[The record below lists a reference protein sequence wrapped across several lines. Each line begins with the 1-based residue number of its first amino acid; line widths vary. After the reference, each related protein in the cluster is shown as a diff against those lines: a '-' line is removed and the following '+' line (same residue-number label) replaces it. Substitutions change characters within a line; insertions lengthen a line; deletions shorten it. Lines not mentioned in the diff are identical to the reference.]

1 MSQQALPDTSTR
13 DRARAMAVR
22 VAVEALDAWAD
33 RVRREHQEHE
43 HRQLAQGAGRLAV
56 RANEGRANG
65 GRVDGGR
72 ADDARTGGGPVT
84 PASSERP
91 VVPASSERPVAPAP
105 SERPVAPDP
114 SERPV
119 TPSPPDP
126 AHLEHPGDPGVPVL
140 ARLLAEVGGPDERAV
155 AARAT
160 AVWVRGAGRG
170 PGHLGLYDGGL
181 SGTLVGL
188 RASAAL
194 HPGVGGV
201 ADRLHERLLDRP
213 VGEPRRYGAVT
224 FPDYD
229 LILGPAGTLLAL
241 TTEGPEAGPRG
252 GTEAGPGAGPG
263 KAERACELA
272 PFAAHL
278 AALCDAAEL
287 PGLRAHYP
295 GHALLGWL
303 HGRINTGM
311 GHGVAGVASALSA
324 AVRRLGPRP
333 ELAGAL
339 VHICHWLRR
348 ESYEDARDIR
358 TWSGAGLDDAPLLAG
373 ADARQA
379 WCYGTPGVAWALW
392 DAADALGD
400 GETAG
405 WAADAFTSLADG
417 YHEGFH
423 LFGDHPGDRLGLCH
437 GAAGVL
443 AVADAFHRHAALSAA
458 TELRARM
465 LRHLLAAE
473 DELRALGRERTGLL
487 TGVGGALAAVLT
499 STGASGTWLP
509 CLGLR

>member
-1 MSQQALPDTSTR
+1 MSQQALPDTGTR

-43 HRQLAQGAGRLAV
+43 RRQRTLGAGPLED
-56 RANEGRANG
+56 RAG
-65 GRVDGGR
+65 GGR
-72 ADDARTGGGPVT
+72 ADDEHADAESAP
-84 PASSERP
+84 
-91 VVPASSERPVAPAP
+91 PAP
-105 SERPVAPDP
+105 PGHPE
-114 SERPV
+114 
-119 TPSPPDP
+119 PP
-126 AHLEHPGDPGVPVL
+126 EHPGDPGVPVL
-140 ARLLAEVGGPDERAV
+140 ARLLAEVGGPDERSV

-170 PGHLGLYDGGL
+170 PRHLGLYDGGL

-201 ADRLHERLLDRP
+201 ADRLHERLLNRP

-241 TTEGPEAGPRG
+241 TTEGADAGPDAG
-252 GTEAGPGAGPG
+252 VNAGTGASMGVTVGVGVNGWVGAGVEARDG
-263 KAERACELA
+263 ASARELA

-311 GHGVAGVASALSA
+311 GHGAAGVATALSS

-333 ELAGAL
+333 ELTGAL
-339 VHICHWLRR
+339 AHICRWLLR
-348 ESYEDARDIR
+348 ESYQDARDIR
-358 TWSGAGLDDAPLLAG
+358 TWSAAGLDDAPLLAG
-373 ADARQA
+373 ANARQA

-392 DAADALGD
+392 DAGDTLGD
-400 GETAG
+400 GQTAG

-437 GAAGVL
+437 GASGVL
-443 AVADAFHRHAALSAA
+443 AVADAFHRHAALPAA
-458 TELRARM
+458 TELRSRM

-473 DELRALGRERTGLL
+473 DELRALGQERTGLL

-499 STGASGTWLP
+499 TTGASGAWLP